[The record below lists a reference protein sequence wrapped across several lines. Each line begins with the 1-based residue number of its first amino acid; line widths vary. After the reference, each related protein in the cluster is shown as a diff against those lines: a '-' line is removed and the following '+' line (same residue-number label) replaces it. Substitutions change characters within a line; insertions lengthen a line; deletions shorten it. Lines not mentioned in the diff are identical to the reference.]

1 MFLIF
6 YSTFLSKIL
15 LNMLFYCLELLGKG
29 ITMVLSCQN
38 ICKTFVD
45 QKVLDHVS
53 FHVNEGDRLAIIG
66 LNGAGKSTLLKIIMN
81 QLPCDEGTITTKK
94 DTSIGYLSQHQD
106 HNFKNTIFEELLTV
120 KKEIIEMDQ
129 KLRSLEIQMKHCTGE
144 DLEMKMNEYT
154 NITHA
159 FEQANG
165 FAYKSEITGI
175 LKGLGFSEEDFNK
188 QVATLSGGQKT
199 RVALGKLLLQKPE
212 ILLLDEPT
220 NHLDVTSI
228 QWLESYLNRYKGT
241 VLLVSH
247 DRYFLDKIVNKVME
261 IELGQSMIFDGNYSS
276 FIQKRDQVKAIRQK
290 EYENQQQ
297 EIKHQEAVIEKLKQ
311 FNREKSIRR
320 AESREKTLAKIER
333 IEKPM
338 ELNSKMRLSIE
349 PEVLSGNDVL
359 TVKGVEKSFGT
370 THLFSDLSFE
380 VFRGER
386 VALIG
391 ENGTGKTTLLKII
404 CKQLSKNAGTIQL
417 GSQVCIGYYDQAQD
431 NLDPSKSIFDEI
443 SDSFPTLTNTK
454 IRNTLAAFLFQGED
468 VFKLISSLS
477 GGEKGRVSLAKLMLS
492 NANFLIL
499 DEPTNHL
506 DIHSKE
512 ILESALTKYTGTVF
526 YVSHDRY
533 FVNKTA
539 SRILELSKEHG
550 LRSYPGDYQQYVKQK
565 EREALSL
572 ETNVSSQPLES
583 DVKIDWKKQKELD
596 ALKRKQ
602 QNQLKKVEDKIE
614 ELEATQQALEAKMCL
629 PEIATDIG
637 KLTELNKEKEV
648 VDTELDALY
657 EQWET
662 LSE

>member
-1 MFLIF
+1 
-6 YSTFLSKIL
+6 
-15 LNMLFYCLELLGKG
+15 
-29 ITMVLSCQN
+29 MVLSCQN

-81 QLPCDEGTITTKK
+81 QLPRDEGTITTKK

-380 VFRGER
+380 IFRGER

>member
-1 MFLIF
+1 
-6 YSTFLSKIL
+6 
-15 LNMLFYCLELLGKG
+15 MLFYCLELLGKG

-81 QLPCDEGTITTKK
+81 QLPRDEGTITTKK

-297 EIKHQEAVIEKLKQ
+297 KIKHQEAVIEKLKQ

-380 VFRGER
+380 IFRGER

>member
-1 MFLIF
+1 
-6 YSTFLSKIL
+6 
-15 LNMLFYCLELLGKG
+15 
-29 ITMVLSCQN
+29 MVLSCQN

-81 QLPCDEGTITTKK
+81 QLPRDEGTITTKK

-297 EIKHQEAVIEKLKQ
+297 KIKHQEAVIEKLKQ

-380 VFRGER
+380 IFRGER

>member
-1 MFLIF
+1 
-6 YSTFLSKIL
+6 
-15 LNMLFYCLELLGKG
+15 MLFYCLELLGKG

-188 QVATLSGGQKT
+188 QVSTLSGGQKT

-261 IELGQSMIFDGNYSS
+261 IELGQSLIFDGNYSS

-380 VFRGER
+380 IFRGER